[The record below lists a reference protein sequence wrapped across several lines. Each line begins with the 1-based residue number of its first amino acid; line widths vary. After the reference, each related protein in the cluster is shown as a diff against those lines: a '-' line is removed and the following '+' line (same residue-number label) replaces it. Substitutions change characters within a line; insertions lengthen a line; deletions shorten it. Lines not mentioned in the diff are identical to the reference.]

1 MKITMEMIRKLQKD
15 GVFYFE
21 GLTREETRMAAM
33 KLAGYAMADDRQHGV
48 DAGLI
53 YGAGRDVFGF
63 YFAVITRR

>member
-1 MKITMEMIRKLQKD
+1 MKVTLEMVHRLQKD
-15 GVFYFE
+15 GEFKFD
-21 GLTREETRMAAM
+21 GLTREQTRMAAM
-33 KLAGYAMADDRQHGV
+33 KLAGYAIADDRQHGV